1 MRKFSKMIHKLI
13 QLNLIKT
20 ALLALRNRS
29 RCIRVYWN
37 VNANIASTASI
48 SGNGVL
54 NLGSK
59 WDGLRYLPSVL
70 NIGEGA
76 KLIVR
81 GNFSIF
87 TGFHIS
93 IANNATLVIGEGY
106 INNNAT
112 IDCFNSITI
121 GNGAAISKGVTI
133 RDSNNHSID
142 GNNTISAPIIIG
154 DHVWI
159 GLNATILKGVHI
171 GSGAVVAAGAVVTR
185 DVPENTLVGGVPARI
200 IRENISWE

>member
-1 MRKFSKMIHKLI
+1 MIQKLT

-20 ALLALRNRS
+20 ALLALRNKS
-29 RCIRVYWN
+29 RCIRVYRN
-37 VNANIASTASI
+37 VNTSVASTASI

-59 WDGLRYLPSVL
+59 WDGLRYLPSEL

-81 GNFSIF
+81 GNFSIY

-106 INNNAT
+106 INNKAT

-121 GNGAAISKGVTI
+121 GSGVAISKGVTI
-133 RDSNNHSID
+133 RDSDNHSID
-142 GNNTISAPIIIG
+142 GNNKISAPIIIG

-185 DVPENTLVGGVPARI
+185 DVPENALVGGVPARI
-200 IRENISWE
+200 IKENISWE